1 MKKDLNKTNK
11 IRLAMIII
19 FLVVSIGITIFL
31 VPFIKCLLTADG
43 RALIEQKVKDFGI
56 FAPVIFVLFQI
67 LQIVVALIPGEPVE
81 IMGGIMFG
89 SIGGLILCL
98 IGILAGTI
106 IVYYMVRRIGKP
118 LADVFIS
125 EEKLKKLSFLKNEKK
140 LELLVFIL
148 FLIPGT
154 PKDTL
159 TYFVPLTEIKPLK
172 FFILATLARIPSVVS
187 STMVGQSLGK
197 GNMITGII
205 IFIITA
211 VVVIVGILININIT
225 GSK

>member
-19 FLVVSIGITIFL
+19 FLVVSIGITIFF

-43 RALIEQKVKDFGI
+43 RALIEQRVKDFGI

-98 IGILAGTI
+98 IGILAGTV

-159 TYFVPLTEIKPLK
+159 TYFVPLTEIKP
-172 FFILATLARIPSVVS
+172 
-187 STMVGQSLGK
+187 
-197 GNMITGII
+197 
-205 IFIITA
+205 
-211 VVVIVGILININIT
+211 
-225 GSK
+225 